1 MDFSYLT
8 NNHTE
13 QNLSSAQSAEIK
25 AEHFSKISQEYAP
38 LHVHNLP
45 GIIQTFLANS
55 DQSLAPQLTVQE
67 VQSRIIKAKKPN
79 GLVPGDLPKKVV
91 QKCAATLAIPATV
104 VFNQITK
111 VAQFPRKWKIEH
123 QLALPKVF
131 PPESEDELRNIA
143 KTTFFSKVY
152 ESFIGGWLLPIVKPF
167 LDPGQCGLKRFS
179 ITHYLIKLLNFVHAT
194 LDMKKPHSVLTACID
209 LSKAFN
215 RVDHSLVIQD
225 LYDMHT
231 PAWLLKIVMSY
242 LTKKVNVS
250 DLQWCSVFSQN
261 VTRRG
266 PTGDIP
272 WRTNI
277 YYLI

>member
-1 MDFSYLT
+1 M
-8 NNHTE
+8 
-13 QNLSSAQSAEIK
+13 
-25 AEHFSKISQEYAP
+25 
-38 LHVHNLP
+38 
-45 GIIQTFLANS
+45 
-55 DQSLAPQLTVQE
+55 
-67 VQSRIIKAKKPN
+67 
-79 GLVPGDLPKKVV
+79 PKKVV

-143 KTTFFSKVY
+143 KTPFFSKVY
-152 ESFIGGWLLPIVKPF
+152 KSFIGVWLLPIVKPF
-167 LDPGQCGLKRFS
+167 LDPGQCGLKGFS
-179 ITHYLIKLLNFVHAT
+179 ITHYLIKLLHFVHET
-194 LDMKKPHSVLTACID
+194 LDMKKPHSVMAACID

-242 LTKKVNVS
+242 LT
-250 DLQWCSVFSQN
+250 
-261 VTRRG
+261 
-266 PTGDIP
+266 
-272 WRTNI
+272 
-277 YYLI
+277 